1 MSDHLSDEEL
11 NRYRSRMMAPVDL
24 LAANDHLAVC
34 DMCYARFGGDYVQAA
49 YDLARASLRPGS
61 EDAVRAEQESE
72 RAVAIKSPG
81 VLAGI
86 VAAIR
91 RQVNPGFIQVAA
103 GVIITAGV
111 TGGLAVLTMRNEP
124 DQSGVAIE
132 ERRAAMGRME
142 VELSRLREQ
151 NAALERELKSSRDKI
166 AGLESR
172 LSPGA
177 ELVALEGKLKS
188 SRDEIAGLES
198 RLSPGANL
206 AAGAAT
212 RPASR
217 VVLSLNDGAN
227 VVTMDSSG
235 RLAGL
240 KSLSQSH
247 ERLVKTVLATGRVK
261 TPRLLA
267 RLMWSQ
273 GGFPQWQGD
282 YAKSLKYYQEA
293 RRRTLMG
300 AGRDADPYPL
310 LSPVGTAV
318 AGERPTF
325 RWRAL
330 DGATS
335 YLVGVYD
342 TKMNE
347 VVASQPLQE
356 TEWTATRPLRRGEIY
371 TWQVRAVRDGAEI
384 RLPAPDLPNAKF
396 LVIGTSTAQ
405 ELERARGAYGSSPLV
420 SGILYANAGLLDEAE
435 SELEKVVSAN
445 PQSRLA
451 EQLLNSLRA
460 AREK

>member
-11 NRYRSRMMAPVDL
+11 NRYRSRMMAPADL
-24 LAANDHLAVC
+24 LAANDHLDVC
-34 DMCYARFGGDYVQAA
+34 DRCYARFGGDYLQAA

-61 EDAVRAEQESE
+61 EDAVRAERESE

-91 RQVNPGFIQVAA
+91 RQVTPRLIQVAA

-111 TGGLAVLTMRNEP
+111 IGALATLSMMRNEP
-124 DQSGVAIE
+124 DQSGGAIE
-132 ERRAAMGRME
+132 DRRAAMGRME
-142 VELSRLREQ
+142 VEMSRLREQ
-151 NAALERELKSSRDKI
+151 NAALERELKSSRD
-166 AGLESR
+166 
-172 LSPGA
+172 
-177 ELVALEGKLKS
+177 
-188 SRDEIAGLES
+188 EIAGLQS
-198 RLSPGANL
+198 RLSAGVNL
-206 AAGAAT
+206 AAGAAP

-240 KSLSQSH
+240 ESLSQSH
-247 ERLVKTVLATGRVK
+247 ERLVKTVLAAGRVK
-261 TPRLLA
+261 TPPLLA
-267 RLMWSQ
+267 RLMT
-273 GGFPQWQGD
+273 
-282 YAKSLKYYQEA
+282 

-330 DGATS
+330 DRATS
-335 YLVGVYD
+335 YVVSVYD

-347 VVASQPLQE
+347 VVASHSLQE
-356 TEWTATRPLRRGEIY
+356 KEWTTTLPLRRGEIY
-371 TWQVRAVRDGAEI
+371 TWQVRAARDGAEI
-384 RLPAPDLPNAKF
+384 KLPAPDLPDAKF
-396 LVIGTSTAQ
+396 MVIGTSTAR
-405 ELERARGAYGSSPLV
+405 ELESARGVYGSSPLAL
-420 SGILYANAGLLDEAE
+420 GILYANAGLLDEAGRE
-435 SELEKVVSAN
+435 IEAVVRAN

-460 AREK
+460 IRER